1 MHKCSSFPTSS
12 PAFVIIWLFYN
23 NHSNRHE
30 VISHHVLDL
39 HYSNDKWY
47 WGCFLALADYFY
59 LILNKCL
66 FRSLPVFL
74 TELFGFFS
82 YWVVWV
88 PCLLGYW
95 SLVWLC
101 GWQRFFF
108 LFHRLSFHFAYCFF
122 WCGDLG
128 SLMPPSVDGFHGFL
142 KTFAWFCRL
151 LKVAMVLMFFVF
163 TVLPHLSQPQKPSYI
178 AYLHIFDYRRKN

>member
-1 MHKCSSFPTSS
+1 MHKCSFFPTSS

-30 VISHHVLDL
+30 VISHHVVDL

-101 GWQRFFF
+101 GWQRFFSYF
-108 LFHRLSFHFAYCFF
+108 TGCLFILPIVSFDVETWDLWCRLV
-122 WCGDLG
+122 
-128 SLMPPSVDGFHGFL
+128 LMVFSRLLHGFAGCL
-142 KTFAWFCRL
+142 K
-151 LKVAMVLMFFVF
+151 
-163 TVLPHLSQPQKPSYI
+163 
-178 AYLHIFDYRRKN
+178 